1 MANRKTRA
9 NSDIL
14 CEAQN
19 QAFLRPLYPFP
30 LETRLLYRDE
40 TQYPLLNT
48 HPAPFLRY
56 RSLSPFSLNPVHV
69 DYRIPDQ
76 TPAFDILTRASFPTG
91 RRQGHSQIA
100 HLPSILYPIAFPTD
114 FEISPLIC

>member
-56 RSLSPFSLNPVHV
+56 RSLSPFSLNPVHA

-76 TPAFDILTRASFPTG
+76 TPAFDILTRASFP
-91 RRQGHSQIA
+91 ID
-100 HLPSILYPIAFPTD
+100 L
-114 FEISPLIC
+114 EISPLIC